1 MFKIKM
7 ECSDL
12 RTSVGQPTTL
22 MIALPD
28 IHRPTITWK
37 KDGHPVEHPVHSDGS
52 LYIVNTTLSDQGRYI
67 VTVSSDGSTESAT
80 LQLTVISPQMP
91 SGKVNSM
98 VYNNCYCITTIIL
111 HRSFKAQAGQS

>member
-37 KDGHPVEHPVHSDGS
+37 KDGHQVDHPVHSDGS
-52 LYIVNTTLSDQGRYI
+52 LYIVNTTPSDQGRYI

-80 LQLTVISPQMP
+80 LQLTVINPQMP
-91 SGKVNSM
+91 SGKVN
-98 VYNNCYCITTIIL
+98 TIVDN
-111 HRSFKAQAGQS
+111 S